1 MTRRTP
7 ASTTRGATGSANA
20 LPSCPGVVFHGSRQR
35 VGKTHWHS
43 QWHPKQVQA
52 GFSLLEVI
60 LALAILAGSLA
71 ALGEVMRQA
80 DRNASLSGDETQAQ
94 IIASSIMDELIS
106 GYRTLAP
113 VTRMQY
119 DALSEPPWLYSIEIA
134 STNFT
139 ELIAVRI
146 SVEQEIEARLQPAR
160 FELTRWMMNPDYTA
174 SSTDSEGSSSE
185 SSTSSSSTGS
195 SSSSSSSTSGGSAFG
210 TGGTGGGP

>member
-1 MTRRTP
+1 MSGDNRHDRI
-7 ASTTRGATGSANA
+7 
-20 LPSCPGVVFHGSRQR
+20 
-35 VGKTHWHS
+35 KKHWRS
-43 QWHPKQVQA
+43 QWRPRQEQA

-119 DALSEPPWLYSIEIA
+119 DAFSDPPWLYSIEIA

-139 ELIAVRI
+139 ELVAVRV

-160 FELTRWMMNPDYTA
+160 FELVRWLMNPDYAA
-174 SSTDSEGSSSE
+174 SSTESEDTSSE
-185 SSTSSSSTGS
+185 SSSSSSSTSSS
-195 SSSSSSSTSGGSAFG
+195 SSSSSSSTGGSTFG
-210 TGGTGGGP
+210 TGTGGGP